1 MVINNLRTEHEHK
14 GVVKIHVKMCR
25 ICVSYVTDQNQ
36 TKIGKESLWG
46 ALCRRCQVV
55 AVRRVLISPG
65 VAVHTPT
72 AQIRRVARSSRL
84 VTRPEGTPGRA
95 MPRRPDATRPSL
107 LEKGP
112 LSDLDTAP
120 EPSPPGR
127 RRVRRALAAAVAL
140 AVLAGGAAVL
150 SLRDDD
156 AEPSDARAKRAAQPV
171 DEDEAQRRA
180 RKSGKKVEV
189 ATLTDEF
196 STTYANADGSF
207 TYEASVA
214 PVRAKNAEGAWAPV
228 DTTLKRD
235 DNGWH
240 SVNSPYPVTF
250 SAGDPDRAPA
260 RKAAARTSGST
271 VRAAVFRTGSSRAQQ
286 VDDEAESTWTRL
298 LTMTAEGHE
307 IDFEW
312 PGTLP
317 EPVVEDN
324 RALYEGV
331 RPGVDLMLSARDT
344 GFTHVLVVHT
354 PEAAAQLADA
364 PPRYRVTSSSL
375 TFALDP
381 STDVLMA
388 KDSAGAEIAVS
399 PTPFLWDSAGTHD
412 TDTESAH
419 AGTESADPEAAT
431 GTNEDP
437 EAVEGGVA
445 GAVEGAVAADPAAFA
460 QTDAANDTLAL
471 PAVNGPGEGSHAA
484 TADADFEGGVL
495 TVTPPKNYLTAT
507 ENLTYPLFV
516 DPSTTGVRANWTTV
530 YKRYPGSSFYDGAN
544 YNEDTKEARVGFEK
558 QTWGTAR
565 SFFKMKIKSSIKG
578 ATVSSATLKVLETH
592 SWSCSKRTVQVW
604 RTDPFGT
611 KTTWNNQPAWKR
623 KITSKSFAYGW
634 KSNSACPNAY
644 VNFTV
649 TSLAQE
655 VANNGWTDFNIGLV
669 ASTSSS
675 APTGS
680 SSSLETDTYSW
691 KKFQAEGGGSPTVA
705 ITYNRKP
712 NTPTT
717 LTMSPGSCD
726 TSASPYIKIGKS
738 ANISISAKATDP
750 DGVLKELEFELTRTD
765 TGAKTIFHRP
775 TTSGAAISANLS
787 GLANG
792 VTYQWRVRAWDA
804 DASSAWA
811 PTSGTLYCRF
821 VYDTDLPD
829 SPAPVV
835 STDFPG
841 DQDEDG
847 NPEVWSPAVRQLRQL
862 HLRGRRHL
870 RDRHREVRL
879 LHQLHQ
885 LRRLRLRERQA
896 GHHGRSHGLL
906 HHSRQVGHRHR
917 GPATLRRP
925 QHPVR
930 QGIRLGRQRL
940 PERPQVLL
948 LRHATLGRRRPR
960 RPERRR
966 QRRLR
971 PHRRRRKPLD
981 RLAVAERRLHRR
993 HARHPRQGDPA
1004 RERRHRPA
1012 HLGDQGRRHG
1022 HVLPGHP
1029 QRRLRPRRRRHRLGR
1044 PHPRGPALPLPRRR
1058 LRRHRRQQAH
1068 RDTTAVQR
1076 PRPVHLLGDQVGG
1089 RHHRRRPARAVRG
1102 RRNGRRRTVG
1112 VQRLQR
1118 RDVQR
1123 GRQADVLRLGRQGTR
1138 LRGHRRLQRRRR
1150 GRPDLPD
1157 HRRQHLASQ
1166 GHPRQRRR
1174 GHGPQEP
1181 GHGRRKPGRRQRL
1194 RLRHHDAGGLP
1205 LLYGSPDISGDGI
1218 PDIVATNSA
1227 GALLLYKGGATAIG
1241 AATTLRSTGNTTMKQ
1256 LG

>member
-1 MVINNLRTEHEHK
+1 M
-14 GVVKIHVKMCR
+14 
-25 ICVSYVTDQNQ
+25 
-36 TKIGKESLWG
+36 
-46 ALCRRCQVV
+46 
-55 AVRRVLISPG
+55 
-65 VAVHTPT
+65 
-72 AQIRRVARSSRL
+72 
-84 VTRPEGTPGRA
+84 
-95 MPRRPDATRPSL
+95 
-107 LEKGP
+107 
-112 LSDLDTAP
+112 SDLDTAP

-847 NPEVWSPAVRQLRQL
+847 NPEVWSPKPFGNSGSFTFAVGDTSETDIVKFAYSINSTSYAGYVCANGKQGTTGGLTASCTTPVKSATVTAVQPPSAGPNTLYVKEFDSAGNASPNARKYFFYVTPRSVADGPGDLNGDGNADF
-862 HLRGRRHL
+862 GRI
-870 RDRHREVRL
+870 DA
-879 LHQLHQ
+879 
-885 LRRLRLRERQA
+885 A
-896 GHHGRSHGLL
+896 GNLWIDSLSQNG
-906 HHSRQVGHRHR
+906 
-917 GPATLRRP
+917 AF
-925 QHPVR
+925 
-930 QGIRLGRQRL
+930 IA
-940 PERPQVLL
+940 
-948 LRHATLGRRRPR
+948 ATLGTHDKGTLLENDATAPHIWETKADGTVTYSLVTHNGDFAPGDGVTDWVVRT
-960 RPERRR
+960 PEG
-966 QRRLR
+966 RLFLYPGDGYGAIDVSKR
-971 PHRRRRKPLD
+971 IEI
-981 RLAVAERRLHRR
+981 RLPSNAPAPSTFSEIKSAGDITGDGQPELFVAGGTGGAELWVFSGYSGGTFSEAVKLTSSAWADKERDFVAIADYNDDGAADLTYR
-993 HARHPRQGDPA
+993 
-1004 RERRHRPA
+1004 
-1012 HLGDQGRRHG
+1012 
-1022 HVLPGHP
+1022 
-1029 QRRLRPRRRRHRLGR
+1029 
-1044 PHPRGPALPLPRRR
+1044 
-1058 LRRHRRQQAH
+1058 
-1068 RDTTAVQR
+1068 TTAGNIWLRKGILDSDGVGTD
-1076 PRPVHLLGDQVGG
+1076 LKSLGTAAASLDGDNAYVSG
-1089 RHHRRRPARAVRG
+1089 
-1102 RRNGRRRTVG
+1102 TMT
-1112 VQRLQR
+1112 
-1118 RDVQR
+1118 
-1123 GRQADVLRLGRQGTR
+1123 QA
-1138 LRGHRRLQRRRR
+1138 
-1150 GRPDLPD
+1150 
-1157 HRRQHLASQ
+1157 AF
-1166 GHPRQRRR
+1166 
-1174 GHGPQEP
+1174 
-1181 GHGRRKPGRRQRL
+1181 
-1194 RLRHHDAGGLP
+1194 P